1 LLILIITDYLLKF
14 ENYNLFKIFSNYFFP
29 VGSDQG
35 EVVNIS
41 LPAVTASITTAT
53 ETVTTAV
60 TPTTAPNY
68 LYCQICDLSF
78 TSIIH
83 ATQHYEGK
91 NHSKKLRKNPPQH
104 DHPIQN
110 VTPDPASGS
119 GSAPASTSTSGS
131 SPFFCDICC
140 VNATSQPQFDTHLQ
154 GKVHRSKVER
164 SKTFPA
170 TKQIEKE
177 SFVKKENFSIYRT
190 PSGQFYCSSC
200 NVCVNTESQFGQ
212 HLESRKHKQKNA
224 SHKTSK
230 K

>member
-1 LLILIITDYLLKF
+1 LKINNLLKI
-14 ENYNLFKIFSNYFFP
+14 LSNSSLLDGTHQKATVDISFP
-29 VGSDQG
+29 T
-35 EVVNIS
+35 
-41 LPAVTASITTAT
+41 ATASATTANA
-53 ETVTTAV
+53 TVATAV
-60 TPTTAPNY
+60 TPPTAPNY

-91 NHSKKLRKNPPQH
+91 NHAKKLRKNPPLQPH
-104 DHPIQN
+104 DHP
-110 VTPDPASGS
+110 VPASDPALN
-119 GSAPASTSTSGS
+119 PASTSGS

-140 VNATSQPQFDTHLQ
+140 VNATSQPQLDTHLQ

-164 SKTFPA
+164 SKTFPP
-170 TKQIEKE
+170 TKQVEKE
-177 SFVKKENFSIYRT
+177 IFVKKENFSSYRT

>member
-1 LLILIITDYLLKF
+1 
-14 ENYNLFKIFSNYFFP
+14 
-29 VGSDQG
+29 
-35 EVVNIS
+35 VVNIS
-41 LPAVTASITTAT
+41 LPTATASVTTPTASITTAT

-60 TPTTAPNY
+60 TPPTAPNY
-68 LYCQICDLSF
+68 LYCRVCDLSF

-91 NHSKKLRKNPPQH
+91 NHAKKLRKNPPLQPH
-104 DHPIQN
+104 DHP
-110 VTPDPASGS
+110 VPASAS
-119 GSAPASTSTSGS
+119 DPDFNPASTSGS

-140 VNATSQPQFDTHLQ
+140 VNATSQPQLDTHLQ

-170 TKQIEKE
+170 SKQIEKE

-200 NVCVNTESQFGQ
+200 NVCVNTESQFRQ

>member
-1 LLILIITDYLLKF
+1 LKILSNSFLLDGTHQKATVDI
-14 ENYNLFKIFSNYFFP
+14 SFP
-29 VGSDQG
+29 T
-35 EVVNIS
+35 
-41 LPAVTASITTAT
+41 ATASATTAT
-53 ETVTTAV
+53 ETLATVV
-60 TPTTAPNY
+60 TPPTGPNY

-83 ATQHYEGK
+83 VTQHYEGK
-91 NHSKKLRKNPPQH
+91 NHAKKLRKNPPLQ
-104 DHPIQN
+104 P
-110 VTPDPASGS
+110 VPAPSSASASDPASV
-119 GSAPASTSTSGS
+119 SASTSGS

-140 VNATSQPQFDTHLQ
+140 VNATSQPQLDTHLQ

-170 TKQIEKE
+170 SKQIEKE
-177 SFVKKENFSIYRT
+177 SFVKKDNFSIYRT
-190 PSGQFYCSSC
+190 PSGQFYCSTC